1 MAMIVVVLALF
12 STLSTH
18 SVAESETQPHFVVIK
33 ALLKVLTIKL

>member
-1 MAMIVVVLALF
+1 MAMTVVGLALF

-33 ALLKVLTIKL
+33 TLLKVLAIKL